1 MCKRNYGKIYSV
13 QYTTT
18 KYLKNNFTLR
28 LHCNSELTSNTD
40 ILIDF
45 GENLRSFRRQKGLS
59 LRELYALCGIDHGML
74 SRMENGKINV
84 TLKTIAI
91 LADAL
96 EVPYWKLIKPD

>member
-1 MCKRNYGKIYSV
+1 V
-13 QYTTT
+13 QYTAT
-18 KYLKNNFTLR
+18 KNIKNNFTLR
-28 LHCNSELTSNTD
+28 LHCKTELTANKD
-40 ILIDF
+40 ILINF

-59 LRELYALCGIDHGML
+59 LRALYAICGIDHGML

-84 TLKTIAI
+84 TLKTVAI